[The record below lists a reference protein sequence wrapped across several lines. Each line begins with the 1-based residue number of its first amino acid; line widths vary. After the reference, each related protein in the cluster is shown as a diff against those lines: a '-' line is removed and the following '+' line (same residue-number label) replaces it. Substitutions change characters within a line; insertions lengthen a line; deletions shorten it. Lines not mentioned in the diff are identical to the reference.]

1 MVAALVFGDR
11 SGRKFLF
18 EGGVEDTIAW
28 VGKPFD
34 GSTVT
39 SLAFSSEGFNNFNQV
54 AFLAGLADG
63 RSVEVVS
70 QLPEP
75 GAASLLVTCGALL
88 MRLRSK
94 FYRT

>member
-1 MVAALVFGDR
+1 VVAALVFGDR

-18 EGGVEDTIAW
+18 EGGIEDTIAL
-28 VGKPFD
+28 VGMPFE